1 MAQFHFHPDGIV
13 YVRAVGGVYV
23 DTPENFL
30 LDYGTTPPALPH
42 GVAQALY
49 DDSEQVLQFFDAK
62 NNQLGVGQKGAWPIA
77 DAAIANIAGIFAAQ
91 AKRMAP
97 NATPLTPSNTIKKA
111 SP

>member
-1 MAQFHFHPDGIV
+1 MALVVQGRRPRQRSASASVILAAVARTTTCRRRSCSVISSRREGSMAQFHFHPDGIV

-49 DDSEQVLQFFDAK
+49 DDSEQVLQF
-62 NNQLGVGQKGAWPIA
+62 
-77 DAAIANIAGIFAAQ
+77 
-91 AKRMAP
+91 
-97 NATPLTPSNTIKKA
+97 
-111 SP
+111 